1 MAGLFDEPTVAY
13 AQVAVERGVDA
24 FQDGLTYGIPER
36 LSHIQPG
43 HLVTVPLGRGNTP
56 TSAWVLSIHQDESA
70 LPKQLKQIYECNN
83 TSIQL
88 PSDLLSLATWM
99 SQYYVTPI
107 GPSLS
112 TMLPGPVRQGTGTTT
127 RELVDLAD
135 EFPPI
140 DTLNEKQQA
149 IVNAIQ
155 SLPNE
160 DRPIDKPTLVK
171 LAHLKSQSAI
181 QTMIKHGTLV
191 TKRVTRIEA
200 QWLKYTQSFSIP
212 EKLTDEQQNA
222 FDAIASTMDRGY
234 SSHLLHGVTGSGKT
248 EVYIQLIRRAIEQG
262 GASLILVPE
271 ISLTPQTAARLISR
285 FPNQKIALLHS
296 TLTRAQRHQQWA
308 LISEGNA
315 DIILGVRSAV
325 FAPIP
330 EGKLKLIIVDEEH
343 ESSYK
348 QDSAPRYNGRDIAI
362 RRAWMAQCP
371 IVLGS
376 ATPSMESW
384 WNATVRNV
392 STLHTM
398 KHRAPG
404 LVVPKIELINMKH
417 EFTDDGQ
424 DFALFSDRLVHAMK
438 TTLDTNGQVLILLN
452 RRGFAP
458 WIVCKER
465 ACDWLMKCEHCDSAM
480 VFHRKKPLQSS
491 GFVRCHQCGKE
502 QRIPKSCPDCE
513 SKVIVRGAG
522 TQRAEELLR
531 NMLDIEWT
539 AIARLD
545 SDSAT
550 TASNIQKTLE
560 KFGDGEIRV
569 LLGTQ
574 MIAKG
579 LDFPN
584 VKLVGVLNA
593 DSSIDLPDFR
603 ASERTYQLVSQVC
616 GRCGRGAGESI
627 AIIQSR
633 DPDTSP
639 IKLASQGAYESFA
652 NAELS
657 FRNNA
662 GLPPASR
669 MVRFV
674 TRNRDEQTAKGK
686 SEALYERL
694 HSLGHND
701 VKLNPPIPCVIPRI
715 ADFYRYECTALAPS
729 SIVLQRFLEE
739 ARNLMTIGRELAVD
753 VDPISLL

>member
-56 TSAWVLSIHQDESA
+56 TSAWVLSIHNELAS
-70 LPKQLKQIYECNN
+70 LPKQVKQIYDCNN
-83 TSIQL
+83 ASIQL

-99 SQYYVTPI
+99 SKYYVTPI
-107 GPSLS
+107 GPTLS

-127 RELVDLAD
+127 RELVDLAY
-135 EFPPI
+135 ELPPLE
-140 DTLNEKQQA
+140 TLNDKQQA
-149 IVNAIQ
+149 IVHAIE
-155 SLPNE
+155 SLPDE
-160 DRPIDKPTLVK
+160 ERPIDKPK
-171 LAHLKSQSAI
+171 LAKIANLKSQSAI
-181 QTMIKHGTLV
+181 QTMIKHGMLV

-200 QWLKYTQSFSIP
+200 QWLKHSQSFSIP
-212 EKLTDEQQNA
+212 DKLTDEQQNVL
-222 FDAIASTMDRGY
+222 DAIAKTMGNGY

-248 EVYIQLIRRAIEQG
+248 EVYIQLIMRAIEQG
-262 GASLILVPE
+262 GSALILVPE

-285 FPNQKIALLHS
+285 FPNQKVAILHS

-308 LISEGNA
+308 LISEGKA

-330 EGKLKLIIVDEEH
+330 EGKLKLVIVDEEH

-362 RRAWMAQCP
+362 RRAWMAKCP

-376 ATPSMESW
+376 ATPSLESW
-384 WNATVRNV
+384 WNATVRNI
-392 STLHTM
+392 SSMHTL

-404 LVVPKIELINMKH
+404 LVIPSIELINMKH

-424 DFALFSDRLVHAMK
+424 DFALFSDRLVEAIK
-438 TTLDTNGQVLILLN
+438 TTIDAKGQVLILLN

-465 ACDWLMKCEHCDSAM
+465 TCDWLMKCDHCDSAM
-480 VFHRKKPLQSS
+480 VFHRKKPLQNS
-491 GFVRCHQCGKE
+491 GFVRCHHCGKE
-502 QRIPKSCPDCE
+502 QRIPKACPDCE
-513 SKVIVRGAG
+513 SNVIVRGAG
-522 TQRAEELLR
+522 TQRAEEILR
-531 NMLDIEWT
+531 DMLDIEWT

-545 SDSAT
+545 SDTATSAST
-550 TASNIQKTLE
+550 IQKTLE
-560 KFGDGEIRV
+560 KFGNGEIRV

-593 DSSIDLPDFR
+593 DASIDLPDFR

-616 GRCGRGAGESI
+616 GRCGRGAGESL
-627 AIIQSR
+627 AIIQTR

-639 IKLASQGAYESFA
+639 IKLASQGAYETFA
-652 NAELS
+652 NKELA
-657 FRNNA
+657 FRNSA

-674 TRNRDEQTAKGK
+674 TRHQDERTAKGK
-686 SEALYERL
+686 SEALFERL
-694 HSLGHND
+694 RSLEHSE
-701 VKLNPPIPCVIPRI
+701 VQLNPPIPCVIPRI
-715 ADFYRYECTALAPS
+715 ADFYRFECTALAPS
-729 SIVLQRFLEE
+729 SRVLQSFLED

-753 VDPISLL
+753 VDPIALL